1 LNKAEKKSIYSVLTL
16 YLTSTLL
23 VVSIVSYTYYSDQ
36 KNILIEQEK
45 SLMIEDAK
53 VIFKKLEVLHNSN
66 QQMLK
71 YPRSKEFN
79 SAIFDIDKNILFSTL
94 ENSKIDFKSKFY
106 QYDRYHYLIYDIS
119 PYYLGAA
126 YVVIERKNKP
136 IFKRIGFSVII
147 VTSILIFIIL
157 ITSLFL
163 VKLILKPLRDNI
175 ALLDKFIK
183 DTTHELNTPISTIL
197 SNIELLESSDF
208 DLKTTKK
215 INRVKTASLTLSNLY
230 DDLVFLVLNHKV
242 SSQDETINLN
252 KLVEQRVEYFEILFS
267 SKDLSVNIEQKEMCD
282 IVCDK
287 KKITKVIDNLISNS
301 IKYTKKSKSIDIICD
316 KNSFLIKDQG
326 RGMSEDEL
334 SKIFDRYTRFDD
346 TQGGFGIGY
355 NIIYSVIKEYNIDI
369 KIDSKKGE
377 GTCVILTF

>member
-1 LNKAEKKSIYSVLTL
+1 MNRAEKKTIYSVLTL
-16 YLTSTLL
+16 YLTSTIL
-23 VVSIVSYTYYSDQ
+23 VVSIVSYTYYSYQ

-53 VIFKKLEVLHNSN
+53 EIFKKLGVLHNSN

-71 YPRSKEFN
+71 YPRSKKFN

-126 YVVIERKNKP
+126 YIVVEKKNKP
-136 IFKRIGFSVII
+136 IFKRIGFNVII
-147 VTSILIFIIL
+147 VASILIFIIL
-157 ITSLFL
+157 VTSLFL

-197 SNIELLESSDF
+197 SNIELLKSSKF

-252 KLVEQRVEYFEILFS
+252 KLLEQRVEYFEILFS
-267 SKDLSVNIEQKEMCD
+267 SKDLSVNIDQKEMCD

-287 KKITKVIDNLISNS
+287 KKITRVIDNLISNS
-301 IKYTKKSKSIDIICD
+301 IKYTKRSTSIDIICD
-316 KNSFLIKDQG
+316 KNSFSIKDQG
-326 RGMSEDEL
+326 RGMNEDEIL
-334 SKIFDRYTRFDD
+334 KIFDRYTRFDD

-355 NIIYSVIKEYNIDI
+355 NIIHSVIKEYNIDI

-377 GTCVILTF
+377 GTCVTLTF

>member
-1 LNKAEKKSIYSVLTL
+1 MNKAEKKSIYSVLTL

-126 YVVIERKNKP
+126 YIVIERKNKP

-316 KNSFLIKDQG
+316 KNSFSIKDQG

-346 TQGGFGIGY
+346 TRGGFGIGY